1 MRLVALMLPA
11 VALLQGQA
19 QQPDPRELLK
29 ESAAAIKRYRSY
41 QLESMVA
48 VEVHGGPLSE
58 KLEMPSS
65 ISVKRPAKVRIVSNS
80 NSNEVII
87 VGDGEHTWFYESVAK
102 KYVKRDATEA
112 LDATVISAGLLP
124 KNLPDLEQ
132 SIKSVKIQGEDT
144 INIGGAKT
152 QCWVVQTIFDK
163 ITLPEQGVIVHDAVQ
178 ITWIAK
184 DTKLTLR
191 STFGATIHLPSVDEP
206 VEMSQSTNTTK
217 LRLNIDLPD
226 SMFVFS
232 PPPGTKE
239 TEDWLLPGITKP
251 DVTGKTAP
259 AALLADRKGN
269 VVLAYFTMD
278 ACVPCQRELPVIE
291 KLKEEFRD
299 QGLSVVVTQ
308 ENYPEL
314 SLTSFPTIVL
324 IDREGKIASYEVGA
338 RGESALRADLA
349 KVGVVAK
356 PSPF

>member
-1 MRLVALMLPA
+1 MKFAVLLVPLVAFAQSPA
-11 VALLQGQA
+11 V
-19 QQPDPRELLK
+19 QPDPRELLK
-29 ESAAAIKRYRSY
+29 ESAAAIKRYKSY
-41 QLESMVA
+41 QLESTV
-48 VEVHGGPLSE
+48 VVDVHGGPLNE
-58 KLEMPSS
+58 KLELPSS

-80 NSNEVII
+80 NTDEVII

-112 LDATVISAGLLP
+112 PDATVISAGLLP
-124 KNLPDLEQ
+124 KNLPDLDQ
-132 SIKSVKIQGEDT
+132 SVKSIKIQGEET
-144 INIGGAKT
+144 VVVGASKIP
-152 QCWVVQTIFDK
+152 CWVVQTIFDK
-163 ITLPEQGVIVHDAVQ
+163 ITLAEQGVIVHDAVQ

-191 STFGATIHLPSVDEP
+191 STFGATIHLPGVDEA

-239 TEDWLLPGITKP
+239 TEDWMLPGITKP
-251 DVTGKTAP
+251 DVTGKAAP
-259 AALLADRKGN
+259 PALIADGKGK

-278 ACVPCQRELPVIE
+278 ACVPCERELPVIE
-291 KLKEEFRD
+291 KLKDEFQ

-308 ENYPEL
+308 ENYREL

-338 RGESALRADLA
+338 RGEAALREDLKKLGIA
-349 KVGVVAK
+349 QK
-356 PSPF
+356 PSAF